1 MSKHLVAAAIA
12 VIAVACAACDR
23 APPPGSHAA
32 GSATAVASPATAASS
47 CRPAG
52 SASAAPAVSSSAAA
66 DATLWTGTYQAKKDK
81 LETPKKVKDVT
92 WTNDDGSTATG
103 SGTLQVNVRGATVQG
118 SASGALGPQLVS
130 GVLDGKQ
137 IRFSVMPKDPGSSGA
152 MTGTGFGQLEQ
163 GVLKGTIQCSS
174 ADGVVVRKATFE
186 LKPSG

>member
-1 MSKHLVAAAIA
+1 MSKHLVAAAVAIVA
-12 VIAVACAACDR
+12 VVCAACDR
-23 APPPGSHAA
+23 NQPPGRHVT
-32 GSATAVASPATAASS
+32 GSATAVASPPTAASS
-47 CRPAG
+47 TRL
-52 SASAAPAVSSSAAA
+52 AAPASAPPAVSATAPA
-66 DATLWTGTYQAKKDK
+66 DANLWTGTYQAKKDK

-103 SGTLQVNVRGATVQG
+103 SGTLQINVRGTMVQG

-130 GVLDGKQ
+130 GVYDGKQ
-137 IRFSVMPKDPGSSGA
+137 IRFSVMPKDPGSAGA

-163 GVLKGTIQCSS
+163 GVLKGTIQCSG